1 MPLATVYTRA
11 QIGLEAPQ
19 VTCEVHL
26 SGGLPKLAIVGLVET
41 AVKESRERVGA
52 AIKHSGFEMPD
63 GQITVNLAPADLP
76 KAGSRFDL
84 AIAVA
89 ILAASRQV
97 PATQLDGIEFYGE
110 LAFSGALRPVRGLL
124 PSLLQARNDDRICIV
139 PASCHREVGL
149 LRNVGTRLAGH
160 LATVVRYLTGA
171 ESLPRAVSDP
181 STGARPDVESSNAP
195 DLEDVSGQAQ
205 GRRGLEIAAAGRH
218 NLLMSGPP
226 GTGKTMLAQ
235 RLPGLLPELDEEQ
248 VIENLLLSSLTGR
261 EARGCRR
268 RPFRSPHHTASSIAL
283 VGGGRI
289 PRPGEIS
296 LANHGVLFLDELPEF
311 ARNVLEALR
320 EPLESGVISVARA
333 ERSTRFPARFQ
344 LVAAMN
350 PCPCG
355 FAGDTSRECR
365 CSPDQVLRYQ
375 RKISGPLLDRLQ
387 LRLHIGRC
395 ALPVIDAAP
404 TTEESTATV
413 RARVLSATERQRNR
427 GNMPNARLTRPDV
440 KRWCTPDRAGAILL
454 QRAAERFALSMRA
467 CDDTLRVARTIA
479 DLAGVEGLREADVAE
494 ALALRGALK
503 NSAVSDAAWSP

>member
-1 MPLATVYTRA
+1 MSLATVYTRA

-41 AVKESRERVGA
+41 AVKESRERVRA
-52 AIKHSGFEMPD
+52 AIKHAGFEMPD
-63 GQITVNLAPADLP
+63 GRITVNLAPADLP
-76 KAGSRFDL
+76 KGGSRFDL

-97 PATQLDGIEFYGE
+97 PAQRLDAVEFYGE

-124 PSLLQARNDDRICIV
+124 PALLQARRADRRCIV
-139 PASCHREVGL
+139 PAGCRREAGL
-149 LRNVGTRLAGH
+149 LRNVDTMLADHLAAVTGYLAG
-160 LATVVRYLTGA
+160 G
-171 ESLPRAVSDP
+171 ESLPGCASDANAP
-181 STGARPDVESSNAP
+181 PNPDADGPGAP
-195 DLEDVSGQAQ
+195 DLADVRGQAQ
-205 GRRGLEIAAAGRH
+205 GRRALEIAAAGRH

-235 RLPGLLPELDEEQ
+235 RLPGLLPELDEDQ
-248 VIENLLLSSLTGR
+248 IIENILLSSLAGG
-261 EARGCRR
+261 EARECRR
-268 RPFRSPHHTASSIAL
+268 RPFRAPHHTASSIAL

-333 ERSTRFPARFQ
+333 AQSTRFPARFQ

-375 RKISGPLLDRLQ
+375 RRISGPLLDRLQ

-395 ALPVIDAAP
+395 LPPIVDAVTPA
-404 TTEESTATV
+404 EESTVAV
-413 RARVLSATERQRNR
+413 RARVLAAAERQRAR
-427 GNMPNARLTRPDV
+427 GAAPNSRLAPADV
-440 KRWCTPDRAGAILL
+440 KRWCMPDHAGARLL
-454 QRAAERFALSMRA
+454 QRAAERFSMSMRG

-479 DLAGVEGLREADVAE
+479 DLEGAEKLRQSDVAE
-494 ALALRGALK
+494 ALALRGG
-503 NSAVSDAAWSP
+503 